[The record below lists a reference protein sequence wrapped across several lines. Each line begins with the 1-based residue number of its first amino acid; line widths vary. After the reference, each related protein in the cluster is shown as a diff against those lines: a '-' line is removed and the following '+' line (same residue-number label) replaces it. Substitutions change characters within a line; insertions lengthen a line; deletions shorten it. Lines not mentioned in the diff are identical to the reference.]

1 VTVADYELLARS
13 PGDEVVQP
21 VTPDAEW
28 LRQAIA
34 WREADLADLR
44 ERLGMA
50 GGATVG
56 DMLTESRVAFLEQR
70 HEALREAVEALV
82 EAGLDRGH
90 GWSPDMRAQAERQ
103 WAAAVARVRGL
114 LGPVSLRAAAIADA
128 NAELVRCAGCDRDVR
143 RDAWVVSAYVCD
155 DCATE
160 GLGFRPLFRA
170 PDVHHGAPR
179 PEPAAKG
186 PPPLCV
192 WDSE

>member
-1 VTVADYELLARS
+1 VADFELLLARS

-21 VTPDAEW
+21 VTPTAEW

-44 ERLGMA
+44 ERL
-50 GGATVG
+50 
-56 DMLTESRVAFLEQR
+56 
-70 HEALREAVEALV
+70 ALASTPLV
-82 EAGLDRGH
+82 
-90 GWSPDMRAQAERQ
+90 
-103 WAAAVARVRGL
+103 
-114 LGPVSLRAAAIADA
+114 
-128 NAELVRCAGCDRDVR
+128 
-143 RDAWVVSAYVCD
+143 
-155 DCATE
+155 
-160 GLGFRPLFRA
+160 RA

>member
-1 VTVADYELLARS
+1 MADFELLLAGA

-21 VTPDAEW
+21 VNPDAEW

-44 ERLGMA
+44 ERLMI
-50 GGATVG
+50 
-56 DMLTESRVAFLEQR
+56 
-70 HEALREAVEALV
+70 
-82 EAGLDRGH
+82 
-90 GWSPDMRAQAERQ
+90 AE
-103 WAAAVARVRGL
+103 
-114 LGPVSLRAAAIADA
+114 A

-143 RDAWVVSAYVCD
+143 RDAWIVSAHVCD
-155 DCATE
+155 DCAMA
-160 GLGFRPLFRA
+160 GLRPSRA

-179 PEPAAKG
+179 PEPPVKG